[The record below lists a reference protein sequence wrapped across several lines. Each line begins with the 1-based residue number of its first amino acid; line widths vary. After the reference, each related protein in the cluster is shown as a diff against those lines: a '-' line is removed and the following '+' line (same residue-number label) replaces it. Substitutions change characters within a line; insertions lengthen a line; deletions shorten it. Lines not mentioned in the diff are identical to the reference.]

1 VLNLR
6 KFVGIQ
12 TSSRHYLKIV
22 GTPVLKKYSV
32 DIHLKLFCPKLR
44 KIRKALEINEQ

>member
-6 KFVGIQ
+6 KFVDDQ
-12 TSSRHYLKIV
+12 TSFRHCLKIV
-22 GTPVLKKYSV
+22 GTPALE
-32 DIHLKLFCPKLR
+32 IMMCLFIQSYFAENLG